1 MTGGAQLETARL
13 RLRPAA
19 YEDRDELVA
28 LEQDPEVMRF
38 LSGDFLKPRG
48 GEPGVWTAREKST
61 GAFVGWLGLY
71 DRGDGTGDLGYR
83 LARAIWGAG
92 YASEGAGRLVDFGFT
107 ELGLAR
113 IVADTMAVNLAS
125 RRVMERA
132 GLVHRRTTHPVY
144 ADPKPGAEHGDVEYE
159 ITRESWLRGNLSVIV
174 SA

>member
-1 MTGGAQLETARL
+1 MKAAPELETARL
-13 RLRPAA
+13 RLTPAA
-19 YEDRDELVA
+19 HRDRDDLVA

-48 GEPGVWTAREKST
+48 GEPGVWTARAKASD
-61 GAFVGWLGLY
+61 AFVGWFGIY

-83 LARAIWGAG
+83 LARAMWGSG
-92 YASEGAGRLVDFGFT
+92 YASEGAKRLVDFGFS

-132 GLVHRRTTHPVY
+132 GLIHMRTTHPVY
-144 ADPKPGAEHGDVEYE
+144 ADPQPGAEHGDVEYE
-159 ITRESWLRGNLSVIV
+159 ITREAWLR
-174 SA
+174 

>member
-1 MTGGAQLETARL
+1 VKDAPALETARL

-19 YEDRDELVA
+19 HRDRDDLFA

-48 GEPGVWTAREKST
+48 GEPGVWTARERASD
-61 GAFVGWLGLY
+61 AFVGWFGLY

-83 LARAIWGAG
+83 LARIMWGSG
-92 YASEGAGRLVDFGFT
+92 YATEGAKRVVDFGFS

-132 GLVHRRTTHPVY
+132 GLVHMRTTHPEY
-144 ADPKPGAEHGDVEYE
+144 ADPQPGAEHGDVEYE
-159 ITRESWLRGNLSVIV
+159 ITRDTWINLNP
-174 SA
+174 